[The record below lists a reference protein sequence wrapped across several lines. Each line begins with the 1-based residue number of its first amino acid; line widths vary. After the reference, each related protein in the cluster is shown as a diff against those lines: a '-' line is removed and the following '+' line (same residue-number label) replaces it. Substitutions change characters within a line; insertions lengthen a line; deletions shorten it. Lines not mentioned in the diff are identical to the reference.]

1 MPTMKTTIALLLM
14 MHVAWAEGVRAPAP
28 IALPDGAPG
37 IGFDDLRWAP
47 GLRKV
52 LAPAGR
58 TGKLDLVDPATHAVT
73 AIAGFSAEAKYGG
86 GHDDSVTSADEGA
99 GLLFATDRTK
109 QSLSVVDPASASIK
123 SSTKLATEP
132 DYVRFVGKTGEV
144 WVTEPDGE
152 QIEIFKLDGG
162 ALKSIARIK
171 VPGGPESLVID
182 GVRGR
187 AYSNLWKSATVAID
201 VEKRAIVEHWENG
214 CGGSRG
220 LALDEK
226 RGFLFVGCAEGRA
239 VTLDAAHG
247 GKVLSS
253 EKSATG
259 VDIIDYGPSLAHLY
273 VPGGKSAAMTV
284 FAVAPSGALGRL
296 GEVPTAAGAHCVV
309 ADDRAQAWV
318 CDPSHGR
325 LLLVEDRFGEVKR

>member
-1 MPTMKTTIALLLM
+1 MPSMKTTIALLLM
-14 MHVAWAEGVRAPAP
+14 MRVAWAEGGRAPTP
-28 IALPDGAPG
+28 VALPDGAPG
-37 IGFDDLRWAP
+37 IGFDDLRYAS
-47 GLRKV
+47 GLHKV

-58 TGKLDLVDPATHAVT
+58 TGKLDLVDPATRAVT
-73 AIAGFSAEAKYGG
+73 AIAGFSVDPKYGG

-99 GLLFATDRTK
+99 GWLFATDRTK
-109 QSLSVVDPASASIK
+109 QSVAVVDAASATIK
-123 SSTKLATEP
+123 SSVKLAAGP
-132 DYVRFVGKTGEV
+132 DYVRFVAKTGEV
-144 WVTEPDGE
+144 WVSEPDGE

-171 VPGGPESLVID
+171 VAGGPESLVID
-182 GVRGR
+182 ASRGR
-187 AYSNLWKSATVAID
+187 AYSNLWKSTTVAID
-201 VEKRAIVEHWENG
+201 LDKRAIVERWENG

-226 RGFLFVGCAEGRA
+226 RGWVFVGCAEGRA
-239 VTLDAAHG
+239 VVLDAAHG
-247 GKVLSS
+247 GKVLAS

-259 VDIIDYGPSLAHLY
+259 VDIVDYNAALAHLY

-284 FAVAPSGALGRL
+284 FAVAPSGALSKL

-309 ADDRAQAWV
+309 ADERAQAWV

-325 LLLVEDRFGEVKR
+325 LLLVEDRWRKAAP